1 MKRLIKVASVVAL
14 MTLLNGCIISPRHD
28 NGWHRGVA
36 ADIMEATM
44 EVITVGIMAVTIAAN
59 GQRCHTA

>member
-1 MKRLIKVASVVAL
+1 MAGTA
-14 MTLLNGCIISPRHD
+14 
-28 NGWHRGVA
+28 GVA

>member
-1 MKRLIKVASVVAL
+1 MAGTA
-14 MTLLNGCIISPRHD
+14 
-28 NGWHRGVA
+28 GVA

-59 GQRCHTA
+59 GQRRRTA

>member
-1 MKRLIKVASVVAL
+1 VVVSSA
-14 MTLLNGCIISPRHD
+14 HD
-28 NGWHRGVA
+28 TTMAGIAVVA

-44 EVITVGIMAVTIAAN
+44 EVITKGIMAVTIDTD